1 MADKQIS
8 RRQLL
13 TGAIATAAATVA
25 TSAMASQPKN
35 SLKQQSGSGKRW
47 GMVIDLRRCVGCQ
60 ACTVACKF
68 ENNAPVGQFR
78 TWVSDIEV
86 KSYPDT
92 RRSFLPRLCNHCET
106 PSCVPVCPTGATYKR
121 EDGLVLVDSDK
132 CWGCGSCVTACP
144 YGARFINSETKI
156 ADKCTFCAHRLEE
169 GLLPAC
175 AETCVGG
182 ARIFGDLNDPQSP
195 ASKLIAEND
204 VSVLKPSAG
213 TKPNV
218 FYIGLNH
225 PEIANGEI
233 EPNTWL
239 LDLERN
245 MDDVE
250 LTFKGASND

>member
-1 MADKQIS
+1 MADKKLT
-8 RRQLL
+8 RRQILK
-13 TGAIATAAATVA
+13 GSFAVAAASVA
-25 TSAMASQPKN
+25 SSAVASTSTKNASSQT
-35 SLKQQSGSGKRW
+35 KRW

-68 ENNAPVGQFR
+68 ENNSPTAQFR

-86 KSYPDT
+86 GEYPHT
-92 RRSFLPRLCNHCET
+92 RRSFLPRLCNHCEN
-106 PSCVPVCPTGATYKR
+106 PSCVPVCPTGATFKR

-182 ARIFGDLNDPQSP
+182 ARVFGDLNDPQSDI
-195 ASKLIAEND
+195 SKLIAEHD
-204 VSVLKPSAG
+204 VSVLKPTAA
-213 TKPNV
+213 TRPNV
-218 FYIGLNH
+218 FYIGLTH
-225 PEIANGEI
+225 SDIANGDI

-239 LDLERN
+239 LDLEN
-245 MDDVE
+245 NIDDLE
-250 LTFKGASND
+250 LSFKGAQ